1 MAILD
6 YDETYVFFERIRIES
21 ATTTSKN
28 DKDEKSND
36 EIIRA
41 IDTYTYISLP

>member
-21 ATTTSKN
+21 ATTTKN